1 MKIRALKIKKF
12 KNLEDFE
19 IHFSDADSVNLI
31 IGKNGSGKSNLL
43 KAITLIFSQI
53 YRGVN
58 FTFDFVL
65 KYECRGREIEI
76 NAKKGNHESSRIL
89 IDGTMADYSAF
100 RLTIDSNTNS
110 LLPDNLVVY
119 YSGMSQE
126 MKEIAQP
133 HAKSFRN
140 KLMKG
145 QSNLDI
151 RDIFYFEPLH
161 FELIL
166 LTFFSKD
173 YKDVFLENFN
183 IKDFINC
190 RIKFNNDSKNA
201 KGNVNNVINR
211 LKAIENKEGEIII
224 TKDELLRVKEDIGGI
239 YEDIFFKTFD
249 GILIGGYIDSIS
261 IEFSLADGSV
271 INSNDLS
278 EGEKQLISIQ
288 GLTSFLKEKE
298 TLFLFDEPDT
308 FMHLI
313 WQASFISSL
322 SETLS
327 QNHMQAIITTHSPQL
342 LSNLKE
348 GTIFLME
355 NGNVDY
361 STKFYGRDIKYITL
375 KMGGENRPK
384 EIQNKLGRIF
394 KQLALVNNSRAL
406 DNVKSLYQEIIPL
419 IENSDTDP
427 DLIEIQTEI
436 KYLEDDLTD

>member
-53 YRGVN
+53 YRGID
-58 FTFDFVL
+58 FTFDFEL
-65 KYECRGREIEI
+65 KYECRGAKIEI
-76 NAKKGNHESSRIL
+76 NAKAGNSEFTQVLINGEEISYSQLRSSI
-89 IDGTMADYSAF
+89 S
-100 RLTIDSNTNS
+100 SENKS
-110 LLPDNLVVY
+110 LLPNNIVVY

-126 MKEIAQP
+126 MQEITQP
-133 HAKSFRN
+133 HARSFRN
-140 KLMKG
+140 KLIKG
-145 QSNLDI
+145 QSSLDI

-173 YKDVFLENFN
+173 YKDEFLENFN
-183 IKDFINC
+183 IKEFINC
-190 RIKFNNDSKNA
+190 KIKFTNDAKKA
-201 KGNVNNVINR
+201 KGNVLNVINR
-211 LKAIENKEGEIII
+211 IKTIENKRREIII
-224 TKDELLRVKEDIGGI
+224 DKSELIRIKEDIGGI
-239 YEDIFFKTFD
+239 FEDIFFKTFD

-261 IEFSLADGSV
+261 IQFSLSDDSI
-271 INSNDLS
+271 INSSDLS
-278 EGEKQLISIQ
+278 DGEKQLISIQ

-308 FMHLI
+308 YMHLV
-313 WQASFISSL
+313 WQAKFISSISDL
-322 SETLS
+322 LYK
-327 QNHMQAIITTHSPQL
+327 NNMQAIVTTHSPQL

-348 GTIFLME
+348 GTIFLIE

-384 EIQNKLGRIF
+384 IIQNKLERIF
-394 KQLALVNNSRAL
+394 NQLASVNSIKKLIQIKN
-406 DNVKSLYQEIIPL
+406 LYNEIVPL
-419 IENSDTDP
+419 IENSDADS
-427 DLIEIQTEI
+427 DLIEIKTEI
-436 KYLEDDLTD
+436 DYLEEDLVE